1 MSLLKERT
9 GRIRSYTLRPRRDLL
24 TYTLMNSEKK
34 YKSRLFSFKAFSL
47 SDRNSGMKIGTDG
60 VLIGSFASTYSA
72 KKVLDIGTGCGI
84 IALMVAQKTLG
95 EIHAIDIDQDSV
107 KQAEE
112 NFRNSPWPGYFKIF
126 HASLQDFSPPED
138 ILYDLIVCNPPFF
151 ENSLKSSTKSR
162 SLARHNDT
170 LKPGE
175 LFFYSR
181 KLLSENGV
189 LITIFP
195 FALKEQNDLQAQS
208 VNLFPI
214 RNLIIKPTTAHNP
227 VRMISVYSQCPVN
240 QIKTDVLCIENK
252 KRHEFTP
259 EYIELTKDFHPFL

>member
-1 MSLLKERT
+1 
-9 GRIRSYTLRPRRDLL
+9 
-24 TYTLMNSEKK
+24 MNSEKK

-84 IALMVAQKTLG
+84 IALMVTQKTLA
-95 EIHAIDIDQDSV
+95 EVHAIDIDQDSLE
-107 KQAEE
+107 QAKE
-112 NFRNSPWPGYFKIF
+112 NFLNSPWPGHFKIF
-126 HASLQDFSPPED
+126 HTSLQDFSPPED

-151 ENSLKSSTKSR
+151 ENSLKNDNKSR

-170 LKPGE
+170 LKPDE

-181 KLLSENGV
+181 RLLSENGV

-195 FALKEQNDLQAQS
+195 FATKDQNDLKAIS
-208 VNLFPI
+208 AKLYPVKY
-214 RNLIIKPTTAHNP
+214 LIVKPTNDHKP
-227 VRMISVYSQCPVN
+227 ERLISVYSKKPDSE
-240 QIKTDVLCIENK
+240 IKTEVLSIENK
-252 KRHEFTP
+252 KRHDFTP

>member
-1 MSLLKERT
+1 
-9 GRIRSYTLRPRRDLL
+9 
-24 TYTLMNSEKK
+24 
-34 YKSRLFSFKAFSL
+34 
-47 SDRNSGMKIGTDG
+47 MKIGTDG

-126 HASLQDFSPPED
+126 HTSLQDFSPPED

-170 LKPGE
+170 LKPEE
-175 LFFYSR
+175 LFYYVR
-181 KLLSENGV
+181 DLLSEMGV
-189 LITIFP
+189 LIIIYP
-195 FALKEQNDLQAQS
+195 FANKELNDLKAIS
-208 VNLFPI
+208 VKLYPV
-214 RNLIIKPTTAHNP
+214 RELIIKPKIDRDP
-227 VRMISVYSQCPVN
+227 VRLISVYSKYPVN
-240 QIKTDVLCIENK
+240 EIKTEVLSIENK
-252 KRHEFTP
+252 KRHEFTL
-259 EYIELTKDFHPFL
+259 EYKSLTKDFHPFL

>member
-1 MSLLKERT
+1 
-9 GRIRSYTLRPRRDLL
+9 
-24 TYTLMNSEKK
+24 MNPEKK
-34 YKSRLFSFKAFSL
+34 YKSRLFSFKAFNL

-84 IALMVAQKTLG
+84 IALMVAQKTLA
-95 EIHAIDIDQDSV
+95 EIHAIDIDRDSV

-126 HASLQDFSPPED
+126 HTSLQDFSPPED

-151 ENSLKSSTKSR
+151 ENSLKNDNKSR

-170 LKPGE
+170 LKPDE
-175 LFFYSR
+175 LFFYSG
-181 KLLSENGV
+181 KLLSHNGV
-189 LITIFP
+189 FITIFP
-195 FALKEQNDLQAQS
+195 YAAREQNDRKALS
-208 VNLFPI
+208 VDLHPI
-214 RNLIIKPTTAHNP
+214 RYLIIKPTNDHNP
-227 VRMISVYSQCPVN
+227 ERLISVYSKKPVN
-240 QIKTDVLCIENK
+240 EIKTEVLNIENK